1 MTDDAANIWKRL
13 DNHGQQIADIN
24 QRFAVVDSRVSA
36 IESRFDTMM
45 QMQAEGRA
53 EVRQMLKELHAEL
66 GSLRSEYLRAEGMRA
81 GMEAARKES
90 ASWRERILSNLP
102 SIVMMLLALGWI
114 NGVITKG

>member
-1 MTDDAANIWKRL
+1 MTDENIWKKL
-13 DNHGQQIADIN
+13 DCHGQQIADIN

-66 GSLRSEYLRAEGMRA
+66 GSLRSEYLRAEGLRA
-81 GMEAARKES
+81 GIEAARKE
-90 ASWRERILSNLP
+90 AAGWRERILSNLP

-114 NGVITKG
+114 NGVITGG